1 MERENVSR
9 FRGGPCRR
17 LLDNSLLKV
26 CNYFGAGIK
35 WSQLLSP
42 PPVSKVS
49 QSFHL
54 SSRLTFFDRKL
65 LLPAIVQRDHQ
76 AFPLPPSNA
85 LTLSRFGSRF
95 ILPYSHPLCDHR
107 SMTSATI
114 QRVFQLV
121 PRVLRG
127 FRRYCESSI
136 YCEARN
142 DTVNFG

>member
-1 MERENVSR
+1 MVAA
-9 FRGGPCRR
+9 
-17 LLDNSLLKV
+17 SL
-26 CNYFGAGIK
+26 
-35 WSQLLSP
+35 P

-142 DTVNFG
+142 DTLDRHHDTTKLETTLRISKRYYEF